1 MTADREQMIPGVY
14 IDDAGTPGQESKSK
28 YLHTGRK
35 SWAAVIV
42 PSEIQDELRD
52 AMNIFL
58 DGVRGDYGA
67 DELHF
72 TDIYSG
78 RAPYKNV
85 SIQERGELINLMTT
99 LFESFSLPILF
110 QSSSPELLDEL
121 RGRYKVSSGNI
132 GWFSLQN
139 HEHFSLLALCGQV
152 ANFIRDHQ
160 PSFPEPIPVMID
172 EGIAKPGASLKL
184 PAFNDV
190 FDNAELQ
197 FRSTKECVY
206 LQLADFAAFVIAR
219 TQWLMGKGELK
230 ERDHLFLES
239 VSADRLNIIN
249 LPSVAVN
256 LEGHTI
262 EDYDALLRDDR
273 LFKGFSE
280 P

>member
-1 MTADREQMIPGVY
+1 MTVDQEQMIPGVY

-28 YLHTGRK
+28 YLHTDRK

-42 PSEIQDELRD
+42 PPEIQDELRYK
-52 AMNIFL
+52 MNIFL
-58 DGVRGDYGA
+58 DGVRADYGA

-72 TDIYSG
+72 TEIYSG
-78 RAPYKNV
+78 NGPYKKV
-85 SIQERGELINLMTT
+85 SIQDRGELISMMAT
-99 LFESFSLPILF
+99 LFHSLSLPILF

-121 RGRYKVSSGNI
+121 RGRYGISSGKI
-132 GWFSLQN
+132 GWFSLRN
-139 HEHFSLLALCGQV
+139 HEHFSLLALCGRV

-160 PSFPEPIPVMID
+160 QSFPKPIPVMID
-172 EGIAKPGASLKL
+172 EGLAKPGASIKL
-184 PAFNDV
+184 PAFDDV
-190 FDNAELQ
+190 FHDAELR
-197 FRSTKECVY
+197 FRSTEECAY

-239 VSADRLNIIN
+239 VSADRLNVIN
-249 LPSVAVN
+249 LPTVAIS
-256 LEGHTI
+256 LDGHTS

-273 LFKGFSE
+273 LFKGFLE